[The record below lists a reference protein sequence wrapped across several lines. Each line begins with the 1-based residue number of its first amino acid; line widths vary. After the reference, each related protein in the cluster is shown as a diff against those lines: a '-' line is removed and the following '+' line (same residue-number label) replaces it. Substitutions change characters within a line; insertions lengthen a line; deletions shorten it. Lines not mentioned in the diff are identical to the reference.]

1 MANGW
6 QFIRSDAAVKFL
18 SICKNAYLVTWLVS
32 ELVSVTGKVKPGR
45 EVDIKYGEFYEEWEV
60 ISDIFADFVSSIDVV
75 IRRVPGTQCE

>member
-45 EVDIKYGEFYEEWEV
+45 EVDIKYGERAYPLRSRCCHILWFGAIALE
-60 ISDIFADFVSSIDVV
+60 AA
-75 IRRVPGTQCE
+75 